1 MLRNLD
7 TDHKKE
13 EFVVVLAL
21 RIQFSLGSRILLSP
35 LYLDSVTMCSIVTWV
50 ILCQVNQALTGCL
63 IHFITSK
70 LIINPFT

>member
-21 RIQFSLGSRILLSP
+21 RIQFSLGSRIPLSSLFGQCYNVFNSNVGYFMSSEP
-35 LYLDSVTMCSIVTWV
+35 GLNKVFNK
-50 ILCQVNQALTGCL
+50 Q
-63 IHFITSK
+63 
-70 LIINPFT
+70 INN